1 MTPNDGK
8 DGEATGPGRE
18 PESLLDELP
27 PPGGRGAG
35 SLTWWAPSPR
45 AKLLLLLTLLAA
57 ACSVTVAKLAINAFG
72 ATSGPLGWSAPALVD
87 HQYPYS
93 IPAAITGLSCV
104 SESLCVGDAGSQILT
119 STDPAGS
126 SPSDWSVASTSLLTE
141 GATGYSLDGASCV
154 TVGASPFC
162 ATAGVNPVDSAEPG
176 VILTSTEPAGGLGSW
191 QTASLASS
199 FLSAPSCVQGGV
211 GAPET
216 LCVTA
221 GAAES
226 GKSPTLYASSD
237 PGGGASKWTAIPI
250 TLLDEAQLKAPSC
263 PSTGLCLAVASN
275 GEAYIST
282 DPTSKTSWQ
291 ATLNTTGLQTVVS
304 LSCPTTGFCLAF
316 GENSDGSVS
325 ASTMNPSG
333 TEPRWTN
340 FSPTGVGLIDAGI
353 GGVSCFPDSEV
364 SSPPNVLCL
373 AGAAGEPF
381 GDPGGVEIS
390 TDEGHEWTAKSLS
403 SYTGFPS
410 VFSCVGGSGSLCLTG
425 TETGAVLN
433 SSDAARGASS
443 TWSEPVG
450 ASPGSSPLERLAC
463 SSPSFCVGI
472 DSAGNVLTSTDP
484 SGGAAGWSA
493 PVNIDYPLNYLISV
507 ACAPPSGSLCVAIDA
522 SGDIL
527 TSTDPA
533 GGAKAWSNA
542 KSSDTSGPRSVA
554 CPSDSLCLISDE
566 DGNILYS
573 TDPAGGVSTWS
584 APESVDTDGIES
596 IACVPSSTLCFLVD
610 GGGNVLYSTNPSGGL
625 SSWSAPAKIDTDPL
639 ESLACP
645 SASLCVASDSSGD
658 VLYSTNPTGGPSA
671 WSAPESVD
679 KLGLRSVT
687 CAPSTTTCVAEDYL
701 GELLYSANPSGG
713 LSSWSAPASVDTSV
727 IESVTCPSASLCLAG
742 DILGNVLAGTTLE
755 SKGGES
761 TGGTTST
768 STAPPTFAAGSS
780 PVVLTTSS
788 ATFTATV
795 NPEGLE
801 TEVHFEYGPVLPGAS
816 AAAVTYESSTPDQS
830 VGSDFADHT
839 VTATVTGLLP
849 NVTYNVRAVATN
861 SAGTSLGA
869 NQTLV
874 TPADPP
880 PPPPVLGKS
889 ANVKPVSG
897 IVYIELPAG
906 AKLASLSPSSPFSP
920 FSLAASVP
928 APLTK
933 GLEFVPLTEARQIPV
948 GSTLDTA
955 GGVVNI
961 TTATTSSMKGKVQ
974 TGDFGAG
981 LFKLLQGR
989 KQRGLTEL
997 DIIDSHSPHQVCA
1010 SIGKR
1015 AQTASKHL
1023 SSTVLGRLNSSDH
1036 GKFTTR
1042 GQYSASTVRGTV
1054 YSVINECR
1062 GTLTEVSRGLVSVRD
1077 FSRRK
1082 TITLHT
1088 GQHYLAKAP
1097 L

>member
-1 MTPNDGK
+1 LRRK
-8 DGEATGPGRE
+8 DCRQRDTKGSKHE
-18 PESLLDELP
+18 PESLLAELP
-27 PPGGRGAG
+27 RAQEHGAL
-35 SLTWWAPSPR
+35 SLTSRVGLRR
-45 AKLLLLLTLLAA
+45 AKLLGLLALLALGASVA
-57 ACSVTVAKLAINAFG
+57 AAKLAINAF
-72 ATSGPLGWSAPALVD
+72 AASSGPLSWSAPALVD

-93 IPAAITGLSCV
+93 LPSGITGLSCT
-104 SESLCVGDAGSQILT
+104 SASLCVGDAGSTILS
-119 STDPAGS
+119 STDPSGS
-126 SPSDWSVASTSLLTE
+126 SPSDWSVAATSLLTQ

-176 VILTSTEPAGGLGSW
+176 VILTSTEPIGGLGSW
-191 QTASLASS
+191 QTVSLASS

-221 GAAES
+221 GAADS
-226 GKSPTLYASSD
+226 GAAPTLYASSD
-237 PGGGASKWTAIPI
+237 PGGGASKWTEIPI
-250 TLLDEAQLKAPSC
+250 TLLDDAQLKAPSC
-263 PSTGLCLAVASN
+263 PSTGLCLAVANN

-316 GENSDGSVS
+316 GENSDDSVS
-325 ASTMNPSG
+325 ASTIDPSG

-340 FSPTGVGLIDAGI
+340 FSPTGVGLIDAEI

-381 GDPGGVEIS
+381 GDPGGVQIS
-390 TDEGHEWTAKSLS
+390 TDEGHEWTAKSLT

-450 ASPGSSPLERLAC
+450 ASPGNSPLERLTC

-484 SGGAAGWSA
+484 GGGAAGWSA
-493 PVNIDYPLNYLISV
+493 PVNIDDPLNYLISV

-542 KSSDTSGPRSVA
+542 KSSDTNGPRSVV

-610 GGGNVLYSTNPSGGL
+610 GGGNVLYSANPSGGL
-625 SSWSAPAKIDTDPL
+625 SSWSAPAKIDTHPL
-639 ESLACP
+639 ESLACS

-658 VLYSTNPTGGPSA
+658 VVNSTNPTGGPSA

-679 KLGLRSVT
+679 KLGLQSVT

-727 IESVTCPSASLCLAG
+727 IESLTCPSASLCLAG
-742 DILGNVLAGTTLE
+742 DILGNVLAGT
-755 SKGGES
+755 
-761 TGGTTST
+761 
-768 STAPPTFAAGSS
+768 AG
-780 PVVLTTSS
+780 PQ
-788 ATFTATV
+788 
-795 NPEGLE
+795 
-801 TEVHFEYGPVLPGAS
+801 S
-816 AAAVTYESSTPDQS
+816 AAAATTTTPPVS
-830 VGSDFADHT
+830 V
-839 VTATVTGLLP
+839 
-849 NVTYNVRAVATN
+849 
-861 SAGTSLGA
+861 
-869 NQTLV
+869 
-874 TPADPP
+874 PP
-880 PPPPVLGKS
+880 VLTEAPLPPPVLYKDV
-889 ANVKPVSG
+889 NVKPISG
-897 IVYIELPAG
+897 QVYIALPAG
-906 AKLASLSPSSPFSP
+906 ATLSSAHTAAVPRGSAS
-920 FSLAASVP
+920 AVKQG

-933 GLEFVPLTEARQIPV
+933 GIHFVPLTQARQIPV
-948 GSTLDTA
+948 GSILETTHGTVSVTAASTKPGINYYGDFTA
-955 GGVVNI
+955 GI
-961 TTATTSSMKGKVQ
+961 
-974 TGDFGAG
+974 
-981 LFKLLQGR
+981 FKLLQNR
-989 KQRGLTEL
+989 KQKGLTEL
-997 DIIDSHSPHQVCA
+997 NIIDSHSPRQVCA
-1010 SIGKR
+1010 SIGK
-1015 AQTASKHL
+1015 AHAAAKSKHI
-1023 SSTVLGRLNSSDH
+1023 SSTVLGRLNSDDH
-1036 GKFTTR
+1036 GNFTTR

-1054 YSVINECR
+1054 YSVINECA
-1062 GTLTEVSRGLVSVRD
+1062 GTLTKVTRGIVSVRD
-1077 FSRRK
+1077 FHRRK
-1082 TITLHT
+1082 TITLFT

-1097 L
+1097 